1 MTKYASTFR
10 NKIILV
16 TGGTGSIGSE
26 IVGQLLK
33 YHPKKIRIYS
43 RDETAQ
49 FYLQNELETNKK
61 NKDILRFLIG
71 DVRDK
76 ERLMRAM
83 EDVDIVFHT
92 AALKH
97 VPYCERNPFEAVK
110 TNVIGAQNIIDS
122 ALASGVKKVVAVSS
136 DKAVY
141 PNTLMGVTKLLMER
155 MVTSVWNY
163 SGMAKTQFSAV
174 RFGNVLDS
182 RGSVIP
188 LWKKQI
194 ENGGPVTVTDKKM
207 KRFFMSIPDAV
218 NLVFLATTL
227 MKGGETFILK
237 MKEKN
242 IYELAQETIA
252 KYGKG
257 EKVAIKLTGARERE
271 KFEERLFTDEEKESL
286 IDRGPFYV
294 LLPDH
299 EIFAK
304 RKDLYRSHSN
314 NRSKN

>member
-1 MTKYASTFR
+1 MKNFDKNFR

-26 IVGQLLK
+26 IVRQLLK
-33 YHPKKIRIYS
+33 YSPKKIRIYS

-49 FYLQNELETNKK
+49 FYLQNELDKSVK
-61 NKDILRFLIG
+61 NRRILRFLIG
-71 DVRDK
+71 DIRDK
-76 ERLMRAM
+76 ERLSRAM
-83 EDVDIVFHT
+83 EGVDIVYHT

-110 TNVIGAQNIIDS
+110 TNVFGAQNVIDS
-122 ALASGVKKVVAVSS
+122 ALSAEVKKVVAISS

-155 MVTSVWNY
+155 MITSVWNY
-163 SGMAKTQFSAV
+163 SGMAKTQFSVV
-174 RFGNVLDS
+174 RFGNVLES

-194 ENGGPVTVTDKKM
+194 EDGGPVTVTDKNM
-207 KRFFMSIPDAV
+207 KRFFISIPEAV
-218 NLVFLATTL
+218 NLVFLATSL
-227 MKGGETFILK
+227 MKGGETFVLK
-237 MKEKN
+237 MKERN
-242 IYELAQETIA
+242 IYDLAIETIT

-257 EKVAIKLTGARERE
+257 KKIKIELTGARERE
-271 KFEERLFTDEEKESL
+271 KLEEKLFTDEEKNNL
-286 IDRGPFYV
+286 IDAGLFYI

-299 EIFAK
+299 KIFKK
-304 RKDLYRSHSN
+304 RKN
-314 NRSKN
+314 NYKQRKLKKH

>member
-1 MTKYASTFR
+1 MNNYTNIFR
-10 NKIILV
+10 NKTILV

-26 IVGQLLK
+26 IVRQLLK
-33 YHPKKIRIYS
+33 YYPQKIRVYS
-43 RDETAQ
+43 RDETKQ
-49 FYLQNELETNKK
+49 FYMQDELETSLK
-61 NKDILRFLIG
+61 NKRILRLLIG

-76 ERLMRAM
+76 ERLERAM

-110 TNVIGAQNIIDS
+110 TNVMGAQNIIDC
-122 ALASGVKKVVAVSS
+122 ALKQKVAKVVAISS

-155 MVTSVWNY
+155 MVTSAYNY
-163 SGMAKTQFSAV
+163 SGMAKTKFCVV
-174 RFGNVLDS
+174 RFGNVLES

-194 ENGGPVTVTDKKM
+194 EEGKPVTVTDKNM
-207 KRFFMSIPDAV
+207 KRFFMSIPEAV
-218 NLVFLATTL
+218 NLVFSAASL

-237 MKEKN
+237 MKERD
-242 IYELAQETIA
+242 IYEMAQETIK

-257 EKVAIKLTGARERE
+257 KKIKIKITGPRERE
-271 KFEERLFTDEEKESL
+271 KYTEKLFTDEEEKSL
-286 IDRGPFYV
+286 INAGPFYI

-299 EIFAK
+299 EIFKK
-304 RKDLYRSHSN
+304 RKKLYSLKTR
-314 NRSKN
+314 K

>member
-1 MTKYASTFR
+1 MNNYAKVFR

-26 IVGQLLK
+26 VVRQLLK

-49 FYLQNELETNKK
+49 FYLQNELEINARNKET
-61 NKDILRFLIG
+61 LRFLIG

-110 TNVIGAQNIIDS
+110 TNVLGAQNIIDC
-122 ALASGVKKVVAVSS
+122 ALARGVKKVVAISS

-174 RFGNVLDS
+174 RFGNVLES

-188 LWKKQI
+188 LWRKQI
-194 ENGGPVTVTDKKM
+194 EAGGPVTVTDKNM

-218 NLVFLATTL
+218 NLVFCAASL

-237 MKEKN
+237 MEEKS
-242 IYELAQETIA
+242 IYELAQETIV
-252 KYGKG
+252 KYGNGK
-257 EKVAIKLTGARERE
+257 KVAIKLTGARERE
-271 KFEERLFTDEEKESL
+271 KLEEKLFTDEEKESL
-286 IDRGPFYV
+286 IDRGPFYI

-299 EIFAK
+299 ENFKTRK
-304 RKDLYRSHSN
+304 RLYN
-314 NRSKN
+314 TRSKVR

>member
-1 MTKYASTFR
+1 MTNYTKVFR

-26 IVGQLLK
+26 IVRQLLK

-43 RDETAQ
+43 RDETSQ
-49 FYLQNELETNKK
+49 FYLQTELEKKRGNKE
-61 NKDILRFLIG
+61 ILRFLIG
-71 DVRDK
+71 DIRDQK
-76 ERLMRAM
+76 RLIRAM

-110 TNVIGAQNIIDS
+110 TNVIGAQNVIDS
-122 ALASGVKKVVAVSS
+122 ALACGVKKVVAISS

-155 MVTSVWNY
+155 MITSVWNY
-163 SGMAKTQFSAV
+163 SGMSKTRFSVV
-174 RFGNVLDS
+174 RFGNVLES
-182 RGSVIP
+182 RGSVLP
-188 LWKKQI
+188 LWRAQI
-194 ENGGPVTVTDKKM
+194 EAGESVTVTDKKM

-237 MKEKN
+237 MEEKN
-242 IYELAQETIA
+242 IYELAMETIA
-252 KYGKG
+252 KYGKDR
-257 EKVAIKLTGARERE
+257 KVKVKITGARERE
-271 KFEERLFTDEEKESL
+271 KFEEKLFTDEERFSL
-286 IDRGPFYV
+286 IDCNPFYV
-294 LLPDH
+294 LLPNH
-299 EIFAK
+299 ENFKK
-304 RKDLYRSHSN
+304 RKYLYTT
-314 NRSKN
+314 RSKSK